1 MTVPVAFINE
11 NRERF
16 VKELVEYLAIPSVS
30 TLPERKAD
38 VERAGEFVR
47 KQLVGLGFAVQVF
60 PTARHP
66 IVYGEWTNAGAGA
79 PTVLIYGH
87 YDVQPPDPLGEWR
100 HGPFEPTIEGDNVVA
115 RGSSDNKGQHF
126 AHLKALEAWMKA
138 EGKLPVNVKVLIE
151 GEEEIGSPN
160 LEPFVREH
168 LALLKCDMVVIS
180 DTAQFAPGVPAICY
194 GLRGLV
200 YREVNVTGPSHD
212 LHSGSYGG
220 SLDNPATVLA
230 RILSRLHDKNGR
242 VMIPGFYD
250 DVLPLTPEERRGFA
264 KLGHKDGE
272 YREEIGVPKLAGE
285 KGYTT
290 LERLWARPTCE
301 VNGVY
306 GGFMGEGAKTVI
318 PARAGAKVSMRL
330 VPNQDPKKIVA
341 AFDRFIRSV
350 APSTVKVELKTHSAG
365 GPVLVPRAGPAVQ
378 ACARAIEKGFGRA
391 PVYIREGGSIPVVRT
406 FGELMGVP
414 VVLVGFGLPDDR
426 LHSPNEK
433 FSLADFQRGILT
445 SAHILEEAAAAT
457 PEALRAPPAA
467 APKAAAAKRTAARPK
482 ARKPARAKRK
492 KARR

>member
-1 MTVPVAFINE
+1 
-11 NRERF
+11 
-16 VKELVEYLAIPSVS
+16 
-30 TLPERKAD
+30 
-38 VERAGEFVR
+38 
-47 KQLVGLGFAVQVF
+47 
-60 PTARHP
+60 
-66 IVYGEWTNAGAGA
+66 
-79 PTVLIYGH
+79 
-87 YDVQPPDPLGEWR
+87 
-100 HGPFEPTIEGDNVVA
+100 
-115 RGSSDNKGQHF
+115 
-126 AHLKALEAWMKA
+126 
-138 EGKLPVNVKVLIE
+138 
-151 GEEEIGSPN
+151 
-160 LEPFVREH
+160 
-168 LALLKCDMVVIS
+168 
-180 DTAQFAPGVPAICY
+180 
-194 GLRGLV
+194 V